1 MDRREQIGDQEE
13 QLRGAMEAHQSG
25 LWTAIP
31 GIIQSFDAS
40 AMTCTVQPAISG
52 RKMEKDGSFS
62 EFRMPV
68 LLDCPVVFPGGGGC
82 VLTFPLAA
90 GDECLVVFASRCIDA
105 WWKLGGIQGPT
116 RARMHSLSDGFAIP
130 GPRSQ
135 PRKVTAS
142 TLSAQLRTDGGEA
155 VVEIVTSSKAVNIT
169 TTGTATIQAPSI
181 ILKNTGAALKKLC
194 TDLFM
199 TLYNT
204 HRHGGGPPPD
214 AGYQAVPGT
223 HTTNIVQAE

>member
-25 LWTAIP
+25 LWTAMP

-82 VLTFPLAA
+82 ILTFPLAA
-90 GDECLVVFASRCIDA
+90 GDECLVVFSSRCIDA

-135 PRKVTAS
+135 PRKVTVSGKTQLRTNDGATVIEIEPGAVRIKATTVTVEGDLTVTGTTKTAS
-142 TLSAQLRTDGGEA
+142 TLNLNTHKHSG
-155 VVEIVTSSKAVNIT
+155 VTVGAAN
-169 TTGTATIQAPSI
+169 TGTPTA
-181 ILKNTGAALKKLC
+181 
-194 TDLFM
+194 
-199 TLYNT
+199 
-204 HRHGGGPPPD
+204 
-214 AGYQAVPGT
+214 
-223 HTTNIVQAE
+223 